1 MTILAITGMQREAKL
16 LRGRSDVIV
25 VGSDNSTLASKIEAA
40 IDRGARAILSFG
52 ICGALSPEF
61 AVGAVVVGTG
71 VVCQS
76 ERWRVDETWINAL
89 ASTCGAASGFVAGSD
104 VVLLTEELKAALHQQ
119 TGAIAADMESHIVAR
134 VASAPGLPFAV
145 LRAVSDDANHPLPPA
160 AAFALNKEGHIDY
173 SAVMLSLLDD
183 PSQIGALIRT
193 ARDTSTALK
202 ALLRCLERLGPG
214 LGCPYLV

>member
-1 MTILAITGMQREAKL
+1 VSLLAVVGMQREARL
-16 LRGRSDVIV
+16 LRGRCDVIV
-25 VGSDNSTLASKIEAA
+25 AGSDTSALGEKIEMA
-40 IDRGARAILSFG
+40 IANGARALLSFG
-52 ICGALSPEF
+52 LCGALSPELV
-61 AVGAVVVGTG
+61 VGVVVVGTD

-76 ERWRVDETWINAL
+76 ECWPADETWTNAL
-89 ASTCGAASGFVAGSD
+89 ANTCGAASGFVAGSE

-134 VASAPGLPFAV
+134 AASARGLPFAV

-183 PSQIGALIRT
+183 PSQFGALMRT
-193 ARDTSTALK
+193 ARDTNRAMK
-202 ALLRCLERLGPG
+202 ALLRCLERLRPG